1 MSKPQNLSEALN
13 ADKVYTQ
20 AGEERSALL
29 QQIHSIQGE
38 QTSKFWEIQAL
49 LRAADLC
56 DSKRNEIEGEDDEV
70 LLRSTGECSDC
81 WDSNWFASRQA
92 IFASVEVVCA
102 EIFQMTESK
111 KALMEKQD
119 QMSERINGA
128 LERVRKEFHAM
139 QES

>member
-1 MSKPQNLSEALN
+1 MNKPQNLSEALN

-20 AGEERSALL
+20 AGEERSALV

-38 QTSKFWEIQAL
+38 QKSKFWEIQAL

-56 DSKRNEIEGEDDEV
+56 DSKRNHIEGEDDEV
-70 LLRSTGECSDC
+70 LVRNTGECSDC
-81 WDSNWFASRQA
+81 WDTNWFASTQA
-92 IFASVEVVCA
+92 IFASVEVICR
-102 EIFQMTESK
+102 EIADMTKSK
-111 KALMEKQD
+111 KALIEKKD

>member
-1 MSKPQNLSEALN
+1 MDKPQSFSEALN

-20 AGEERSALL
+20 AGEERSALM

-38 QTSKFWEIQAL
+38 QAQKFWTIQAL

-70 LLRSTGECSDC
+70 LVRNTGECSDC
-81 WDSNWFASRQA
+81 WDSNWFASKQA
-92 IFASVEVVCA
+92 IFASVELVCK
-102 EIFQMTESK
+102 EITDIGESK
-111 KALMEKQD
+111 RALLEKKD